1 MIELSPLDK
10 ERVEQ
15 IKQSAQLIIDRA
27 EDIVVNA
34 RYSKNLDVVIRL
46 SYDKK
51 PDVGIKFD
59 EIFESVVG
67 YEERKEYNELT

>member
-10 ERVEQ
+10 ERIEQ
-15 IKQSAQLIIDRA
+15 IKQSAQPIIDRA

-34 RYSKNLDVVIRL
+34 RYPKNLDVVIRL

-51 PDVGIKFD
+51 
-59 EIFESVVG
+59 
-67 YEERKEYNELT
+67 LM